1 MLLWE
6 VRCDFLIAA
15 TERNKNKWFQNAQS
29 PNFDCLDSTSYSGA
43 LKYTEP
49 ERT

>member
-15 TERNKNKWFQNAQS
+15 TEQNKKQMVSERPEPQFRL
-29 PNFDCLDSTSYSGA
+29 PGFDEVQWA
-43 LKYTEP
+43 LKYTGP